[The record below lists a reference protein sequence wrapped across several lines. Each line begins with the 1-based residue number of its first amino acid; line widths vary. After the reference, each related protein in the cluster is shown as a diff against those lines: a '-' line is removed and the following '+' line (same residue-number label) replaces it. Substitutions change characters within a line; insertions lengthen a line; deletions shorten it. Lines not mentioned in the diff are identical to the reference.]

1 MVFKEILEAY
11 CDDINVMTNSL
22 DDIERLSNIVVTFE
36 KFSGAILSRNLKC
49 KILGLGKWNRKV
61 DWPVQWLKP
70 VDSIKVFGVFISNS
84 YRQMISE
91 NWNYRFDKFRN
102 VIMSWSS
109 RTFVTLKQKV
119 EVIRMFA
126 LSRIYYVASIL
137 PIRTSIVKKMEA
149 LIGKFIWAGYGILRI
164 ALEDLKMDESSG
176 GLGVPC
182 ITNMNK
188 ALMSSQCIRLLNSGD
203 KKSVAHLD
211 LWLGQLLSNI
221 VPEMGSNSLLLDTP
235 EYFSFL
241 RDCLATLMV
250 EDVLTT
256 ASIKELTNRKIY
268 RSLISLASVKVTRD
282 NPGINYSLVWKRLQS
297 SVIPYEYRDSLLL
310 LVHNKLP
317 VPERMNRLGLIDTPL
332 CQYCNGNDETADIVH
347 FFCSCVRTR
356 RVWSWLRVKL
366 ISLSSSLQHDTN
378 WTLLNLA
385 FTAKASENE
394 VVWLLIGGDDKM
406 KNVSDSSLHWG
417 MVSII

>member
-1 MVFKEILEAY
+1 
-11 CDDINVMTNSL
+11 
-22 DDIERLSNIVVTFE
+22 
-36 KFSGAILSRNLKC
+36 
-49 KILGLGKWNRKV
+49 
-61 DWPVQWLKP
+61 
-70 VDSIKVFGVFISNS
+70 
-84 YRQMISE
+84 
-91 NWNYRFDKFRN
+91 
-102 VIMSWSS
+102 
-109 RTFVTLKQKV
+109 
-119 EVIRMFA
+119 
-126 LSRIYYVASIL
+126 
-137 PIRTSIVKKMEA
+137 
-149 LIGKFIWAGYGILRI
+149 
-164 ALEDLKMDESSG
+164 
-176 GLGVPC
+176 
-182 ITNMNK
+182 
-188 ALMSSQCIRLLNSGD
+188 
-203 KKSVAHLD
+203 
-211 LWLGQLLSNI
+211 
-221 VPEMGSNSLLLDTP
+221 
-235 EYFSFL
+235 
-241 RDCLATLMV
+241 MV

-394 VVWLLIGGDDKM
+394 VVWLLSQYVYNTWKHF
-406 KNVSDSSLHWG
+406 SSTQVEVKVEKFFGFLSWKYKIRNAAVG
-417 MVSII
+417 NIVGLE